1 VNLNQLV
8 LEYQQ
13 SGEGLSRIL
22 REIAPRIYSY
32 PLSKPGFGEDDCG
45 EYYLF
50 VYPRLLRTLRRF
62 QDRGKPF
69 EWYLNSVLCW
79 QLKEYRCHRYR
90 CEEGWGA
97 AAHPGFWERAGL
109 PPGGNRGCPAPDPV
123 PGPAPTAPDLA
134 AWLPRVCRG
143 RLSRAAGRRLLFWA
157 LKDPRRLAPADL
169 EMLAGASGV
178 PAGALE
184 AAVQEIERALLAKE
198 ERLHRLYL
206 RRNRSYALCLRLQR
220 RLARELDP
228 ERRAEGLLR
237 LERAR
242 SDLHTALARLSAVRL
257 AASNRE
263 IALALSIPKGTVDS
277 SLYWLRLRLAELR
290 EERSA

>member
-1 VNLNQLV
+1 VGEANLNQLV
-8 LEYQQ
+8 VEYQQ

-22 REIAPRIYSY
+22 SEIAPRIYRY
-32 PLSKPGFGEDDCG
+32 PLSKPGFSEDDCG

-50 VYPRLLRTLRRF
+50 VYPRVLRTLRRF

-79 QLKEYRCHRYR
+79 QLKEYRSHRYR

-109 PPGGNRGCPAPDPV
+109 PQGGNPGCPPPDP
-123 PGPAPTAPDLA
+123 GASAPELA
-134 AWLPRVCRG
+134 AWLPRVCGG

-157 LKDPRRLAPADL
+157 LKDPRRLSPADL
-169 EMLAGASGV
+169 QMLAGASGV

-184 AAVQEIERALLAKE
+184 TAVQEIERALLTKE

-220 RLARELDP
+220 RLTRELEP
-228 ERRAEGLLR
+228 ERRAEALLR

-242 SDLHTALARLSAVRL
+242 GDLHTALARLSAVRL

-263 IALALSIPKGTVDS
+263 IARALSIPKGTVDS
-277 SLYWLRLRLAELR
+277 SLYWLRLRIAQFR